1 MVITQEEIDNY
12 CRKYGVELKDEQ
24 LLITKLKKDKIISVI
39 NIFAIVLAVV
49 LMILASTTL

>member
-12 CRKYGVELKDEQ
+12 CEKYGVTVKDENK
-24 LLITKLKKDKIISVI
+24 LINKLKKDKIISTI
-39 NIFAIVLAVV
+39 NIFAIILAVV